1 MEAEVT
7 DHVSSLDE
15 ISGLLEPVFGLMFV
29 LVREKKKKPQK
40 VIGIQD
46 LKPKKDVKGGG
57 KHISV
62 TDIHRLLNI
71 GISKSSR

>member
-1 MEAEVT
+1 
-7 DHVSSLDE
+7 
-15 ISGLLEPVFGLMFV
+15 MFV

-40 VIGIQD
+40 VIRIQD
-46 LKPKKDVKGGG
+46 LKPKKDPKGGR
-57 KHISV
+57 KDMSV

>member
-1 MEAEVT
+1 M
-7 DHVSSLDE
+7 
-15 ISGLLEPVFGLMFV
+15 MFV
-29 LVREKKKKPQK
+29 LVREKKKNPPKL
-40 VIGIQD
+40 IRIQD
-46 LKPKKDVKGGG
+46 LKPKKDPKGGG